1 MTHYDQFFIGFEDLV
16 NKLHNKAGVNFPPYN
31 IYRETDTKYGIE
43 LAIAGYSKDEISV
56 SLGNGVLEVTGNKKS
71 EDSKKYVHKGISSRS
86 FSRTFTVAE
95 TIEVSKAT
103 YEDGVLKLTLENKV
117 PETKKVKTI
126 PVAWQIGAGRANALP
141 VL

>member
-1 MTHYDQFFIGFEDLV
+1 MTQYDQFFIGFEDLV

-71 EDSKKYVHKGISSRS
+71 EDTKKYVHKGISSRS

-95 TIEVSKAT
+95 TIEVSKAV

-126 PVAWQIGAGRANALP
+126 PVA
-141 VL
+141 